1 MPFFIWSL
9 ATFFIFYICAILGNL
24 MPGIKILNIVG
35 ARPQIIKASAISRAI
50 QTHFSDRIT
59 ELIVHTG
66 QHYDK
71 EMSDVFFEELEI
83 HKPHYNL
90 GVGSAGHGRQTSLM
104 LTGIEEILNNEKPD
118 CVILYGDTNSTIAG
132 AIAAAKLHYPVIH
145 IEAGLRSFN
154 KKMPEEINRI
164 VSDHC
169 STLLFA
175 PTNAAF
181 KNLMNEGFR
190 PENSPPYTIDNPKI
204 YLTGD
209 IMFDNTVFFAQL
221 AETKKGTFLDQLP
234 VQKNNFVLVTI
245 HRDSNTDDSERL
257 RSIISTL
264 RILSDENQICMVMPL
279 HPRTIN
285 TLKTRIPDFYSEIS
299 ATRHIKIIPPVS
311 FLEMTLLEKNC
322 RMIITDSGG
331 VQKESHFFKKP
342 CIVLRKETEWIE
354 LVQNGTAKL
363 VDADP
368 QLIRSEFEYFL
379 KNGSALEFPSFY
391 GDGKAAEFILRE
403 ILMLFEKV

>member
-1 MPFFIWSL
+1 MSS
-9 ATFFIFYICAILGNL
+9 
-24 MPGIKILNIVG
+24 IKLLNIVG

-50 QTHFSDRIT
+50 RNHFSDSI
-59 ELIVHTG
+59 EEIILHTG

-71 EMSDVFFEELEI
+71 EMSEVFFDELEI
-83 HKPHYNL
+83 HKPDFNL

-104 LTGIEEILNNEKPD
+104 ITGIEEVLLTQKPD
-118 CVILYGDTNSTIAG
+118 CILLYGDTNSTLAG
-132 AIAAAKLHYPVIH
+132 AIAASKLHFAVIH

-181 KNLMNEGFR
+181 KNLMAEGFK

-209 IMFDNTVFFAQL
+209 IMYDNSLFFAKL
-221 AETKKGTFLDQLP
+221 AEKKKSGFLDALGL
-234 VQKNNFVLVTI
+234 KWNNYILVTI
-245 HRDSNTDDSERL
+245 HRDTNTDDPDRL
-257 RSIISTL
+257 YNILSTL
-264 RILSDENQICMVMPL
+264 KNLADKNKIVFVMPF

-285 TLKTRIPDFYSEIS
+285 SLKNNLKEFFEEIRSSEYL
-299 ATRHIKIIPPVS
+299 RVLPPVS
-311 FLEMTLLEKNC
+311 FLEMTLLEKHC
-322 RMIITDSGG
+322 KMIITDSGG

-342 CIVLRKETEWIE
+342 CIVLRKETEWVE
-354 LVQNGTAKL
+354 LVNNGTARL
-363 VDADP
+363 SDADP
-368 QLIRSEFEYFL
+368 EKIAADFDWFIHAGNLEY
-379 KNGSALEFPSFY
+379 PSFY
-391 GDGKAAEFILRE
+391 GDGKTAEFILRE
-403 ILMLFEKV
+403 TLMLSEKE